1 MYIHEDSRFCPE
13 GWETHKTFCYQLSDK
28 KRSFNDAKTECEQ
41 KNAHL
46 FTVQT
51 EEDVNFWHK
60 EVDLKKIDSAWIGLT
75 WNENMRRWN
84 WMNGK
89 PTTID
94 SAPSSNRCPMFAKS
108 GPVLNAVLTAAA
120 MINPSWSKLSMITKM
135 AITGGEPCETKHHYY
150 CQSYG
155 KFPFNI

>member
-13 GWETHKTFCYQLSDK
+13 GWETHKTFCYKLSDK
-28 KRSFNDAKTECEQ
+28 KRSFYDAKTDCEQ

-51 EEDVNFWHK
+51 EEDGNFWNK
-60 EVDLKKIDSAWIGLT
+60 EVKIDSAWIGLT
-75 WNENMRRWN
+75 WNENIKRWD

-89 PTTID
+89 PTTMD
-94 SAPSSNRCPMFAKS
+94 SAPSKNRCPMFAK
-108 GPVLNAVLTAAA
+108 GHVVNAVVTAAT
-120 MINPSWSKLSMITKM
+120 MTMNPFLGILSMNRKMVITD
-135 AITGGEPCETKHHYY
+135 GESCETKHYYY